1 MTDTANQKNLDA
13 YVDRNPPKRD
23 AVGILRRVFG
33 ALIAAMD
40 ESRRRQAE
48 REFAYFVVRQG
59 GRMTD
64 ELEREMTRRW
74 STSDWSLRA

>member
-33 ALIAAMD
+33 ALLEAMN
-40 ESRRRQAE
+40 ESRRRQAD
-48 REFAYFVVRQG
+48 REIAK
-59 GRMTD
+59 
-64 ELEREMTRRW
+64 
-74 STSDWSLRA
+74 

>member
-1 MTDTANQKNLDA
+1 MTTVIECHPPAGG
-13 YVDRNPPKRD
+13 RN
-23 AVGILRRVFG
+23 AFVNYLGILRRVFG

-74 STSDWSLRA
+74 STSDWTLRA

>member
-1 MTDTANQKNLDA
+1 MTTVLECHPPAGG
-13 YVDRNPPKRD
+13 RN
-23 AVGILRRVFG
+23 ALVTSLGTLRRVFD
-33 ALIAAMD
+33 AVIAAMD

-64 ELEREMTRRW
+64 ELEREMTRRQ

>member
-1 MTDTANQKNLDA
+1 MTTVIECHPLAG
-13 YVDRNPPKRD
+13 VRN
-23 AVGILRRVFG
+23 AFVNCLGILRRVFG
-33 ALIAAMD
+33 TLIAAMD
-40 ESRRRQAE
+40 EPRRRQAE

-74 STSDWSLRA
+74 STSDWTLRA